1 MKSSRQQA
9 TRNMGV
15 VAALSPSALF
25 FLNLLVAIAHR
36 DARLE

>member
-9 TRNMGV
+9 TRDMG
-15 VAALSPSALF
+15 AALSPSALF